1 MIFDLPSTFHLFSP
15 LLDFEPNLK
24 IGQAE
29 EGKRLF
35 RSLDFSILRMDD
47 VFEKFEKYTVLS
59 QALLIVYVSTHIIN
73 ELKSPTMKSTKSVR
87 DFKSKINYLD
97 SHIKSFKLTLELY
110 KNLQYTDEVVNLQ
123 EIIELFERIRDKKSR
138 GETLQKLILEYMSY
152 SLGDRE
158 IHRGLMASFLK
169 EDTNPI
175 VEKLYKKQDRN
186 VHLYE
191 NYFDGLDISVEDI
204 ERSMLIKLYYLYAKH
219 STNRGRGNANPN
231 KRIEAIVLSLFGK
244 RMLITRSKMQSVY
257 IKGFCMGI
265 PVFDYRSKAI
275 QEDAIDV
282 YFKTK
287 IEPYLIHLTPQIPA
301 LDGLIKA
308 RRLELLNDLI
318 LI

>member
-1 MIFDLPSTFHLFSP
+1 MISHLLGTFNLFAT

-24 IGQAE
+24 IEQIEA
-29 EGKRLF
+29 GKRLF
-35 RSLDFSILRMDD
+35 RSLDFSTLTMDN
-47 VFEKFEKYTVLS
+47 VFEKFEKYTVVS
-59 QALLIVYVSTHIIN
+59 QALFIVYVSTHIIN
-73 ELKSPTMKSTKSVR
+73 ELQSPTLKSTKSVR
-87 DFKSKINYLD
+87 DFKSKINYID
-97 SHIKSFKLTLELY
+97 THINSFKITLELY
-110 KNLQYTDEVVNLQ
+110 KNLQYTDETVDLE
-123 EIIELFERIRDKKSR
+123 EIIELFERIRDKESR
-138 GETLQKLILEYMSY
+138 GKTLQKFILEYMSY
-152 SLGDRE
+152 CLNNRE
-158 IHRGLMASFLK
+158 AHKGLMASFL
-169 EDTNPI
+169 EEEQNPI

-191 NYFDGLDISVEDI
+191 NYFDGLDISIEDI

-265 PVFDYRSKAI
+265 SVFDYRSKAI

-301 LDGLIKA
+301 LDALIKA
-308 RRLELLNDLI
+308 RRLALINDLI